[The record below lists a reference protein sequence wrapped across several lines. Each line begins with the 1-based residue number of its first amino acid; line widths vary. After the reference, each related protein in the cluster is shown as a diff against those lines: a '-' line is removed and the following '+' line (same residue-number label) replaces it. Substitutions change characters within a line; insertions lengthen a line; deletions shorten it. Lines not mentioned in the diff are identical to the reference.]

1 MRAAALLL
9 VGAATAH
16 ADTSTVNVT
25 LTPAGQQLATD
36 FGDSEQTLI
45 TKVQNEINTIYQT
58 QRIGPLLDA
67 FLTTT
72 QLVNRSL
79 GVDYQAQ
86 PGELEIGV
94 TADGALS
101 TDEAFTTNSS
111 IATGALVNIGVMA
124 GANLGRWTTSRLS
137 VFANG
142 FYETGS
148 LKSLDGHLLTLGAH
162 AQYKLVMPSQPSGVR
177 WTGVDLTSGLEVAR
191 WSLGNSAP
199 IVTHFTLD
207 GTTPGESLNMTL
219 TSTGS
224 LSMISTTY
232 SIPIEATTGV
242 RFGDI
247 FALFAGGGID
257 LTFGTS
263 TLAASLAGNMTKTDD
278 GTLEGTVQIT
288 ASGSQSP
295 GVFTVHALAGFQLDL
310 PHFHFYVEGLIAPGV
325 YGAATGIRLSY

>member
-1 MRAAALLL
+1 
-9 VGAATAH
+9 
-16 ADTSTVNVT
+16 VT
-25 LTPAGQQLATD
+25 LTPQGEQLAQD
-36 FGDSEQTLI
+36 FGDSEQALI

-72 QLVNRSL
+72 QFANKSL
-79 GVDYQAQ
+79 GVDYQTQ

-94 TADGALS
+94 VADGALS
-101 TDEAFTTNSS
+101 NDVAFTTSSS
-111 IATGALVNIGVMA
+111 IATGAIVNIGAMV

-162 AQYKLVMPSQPSGVR
+162 AQYKLVMPSAPASVR
-177 WTGVDLTSGLEVAR
+177 WSGVDLTSGLEVAR
-191 WSLGNSAP
+191 WSVGNSAP
-199 IVTHFTLD
+199 ITTHFTLD

-219 TSTGS
+219 TSTGT

-242 RFGDI
+242 RFGDV
-247 FALFAGGGID
+247 FALFAGGGLD
-257 LTFGTS
+257 MTFGSS
-263 TLAASLAGNMTKTDD
+263 TLTAQLAGNMTKTDD
-278 GTLEGTVQIT
+278 GTPEASIVIT

-295 GVFTVHALAGFQLDL
+295 SVFTVHALAGFQVDL
-310 PHFHFYVEGLIAPGV
+310 PHVHFYAEGLIAPGV
-325 YGAATGIRLSY
+325 YGAATGLRFSY